1 MEWKKQIFNKE
12 NMDKIKGFKLRRNTH
27 NKNSAER
34 IPGSANNSIDRIPAT
49 TDNQYSR
56 ANNDSLNNASLDES
70 MESA

>member
-12 NMDKIKGFKLRRNTH
+12 NMDKIKGFKLRRSTIR

-34 IPGSANNSIDRIPAT
+34 IPGSAENSAERIAG
-49 TDNQYSR
+49 NQSSLR
-56 ANNDSLNNASLDES
+56 ASNESLSYASLDES